1 MAKYPREELDEMMQ
15 RWLQANK
22 NAEAEGDWGKHLGP
36 LYTEDAEYRWN
47 VGANEEFVAQGRKQ
61 IEDWALGVQME
72 GFDGWSYPYD
82 KVLIDQTQGEVVCFW
97 RQVAPWKRP
106 DGSSYEV
113 AGCGGSW
120 FRYGGDFKWEW
131 QRDFFDL
138 GNVFALLAELA
149 ADGHLAPEV
158 AAKIHRIA
166 KGQSLAGHRPLRAK
180 ASVMR
185 KAKMGAAIARAAL
198 LGR

>member
-1 MAKYPREELDEMMQ
+1 MAKFPRKELDKMMQ
-15 RWLQANK
+15 RWLEANRL
-22 NAEAEGDWGKHLGP
+22 AEAEGDWSKHLGP

-47 VGANEEFVAQGRKQ
+47 VGPNEEFVAEGRQQ

-72 GFDGWSYPYD
+72 GFAGWSYPYD

-97 RQVAPWKRP
+97 RQIAPWKRP
-106 DGSSYEV
+106 DGSDYEV
-113 AGCGGSW
+113 AGLGGSW

-158 AAKIHRIA
+158 KAKIHRMA
-166 KGQSLAGHRPLRAK
+166 KGQALAGHRPLRAK
-180 ASVMR
+180 PNALR
-185 KAKMGAAIARAAL
+185 KAKMGAAMAKAAL